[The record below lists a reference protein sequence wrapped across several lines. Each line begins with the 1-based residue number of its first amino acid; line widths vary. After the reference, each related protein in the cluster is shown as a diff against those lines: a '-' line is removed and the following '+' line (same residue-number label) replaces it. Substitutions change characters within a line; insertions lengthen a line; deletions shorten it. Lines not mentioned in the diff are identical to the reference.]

1 MTAALDL
8 EEEVT
13 FDNDKNVENL
23 PRSEKLLKKSLLI
36 DCMINMSGKGS
47 RLAVMKVT
55 DAENEKNIGR
65 LQVRKED
72 EVSSSKIKRK
82 PGCINH
88 FPYIYYCTMIYH
100 FLFIF
105 RKP

>member
-8 EEEVT
+8 EEDIE

-36 DCMINMSGKGS
+36 DCMINLTGKGS

-55 DAENEKNIGR
+55 DAENEKTIGR

-72 EVSSSKIKRK
+72 EVSSHRK
-82 PGCINH
+82 LKESG
-88 FPYIYYCTMIYH
+88 
-100 FLFIF
+100 
-105 RKP
+105 

>member
-8 EEEVT
+8 EEDIE

-36 DCMINMSGKGS
+36 DCMINLTGKGS

-55 DAENEKNIGR
+55 DAENEKTIGR
-65 LQVRKED
+65 LQVRKEN
-72 EVSSSKIKRK
+72 EVSSHRK
-82 PGCINH
+82 LKESG
-88 FPYIYYCTMIYH
+88 
-100 FLFIF
+100 
-105 RKP
+105 

>member
-8 EEEVT
+8 EEDIE

-36 DCMINMSGKGS
+36 DCMINLTGKGS

-55 DAENEKNIGR
+55 DAENEKTIGR

-72 EVSSSKIKRK
+72 EVSSSKIKRN
-82 PGCINH
+82 PGSMYNH
-88 FPYIYYCTMIYH
+88 FP
-100 FLFIF
+100 
-105 RKP
+105 

>member
-8 EEEVT
+8 EEDIE

-36 DCMINMSGKGS
+36 DCMINLTGKGS

-55 DAENEKNIGR
+55 DAENEKTIGR

-72 EVSSSKIKRK
+72 EVSTSKIKRN
-82 PGCINH
+82 PGSITI
-88 FPYIYYCTMIYH
+88 FPKYIIV
-100 FLFIF
+100 
-105 RKP
+105 P